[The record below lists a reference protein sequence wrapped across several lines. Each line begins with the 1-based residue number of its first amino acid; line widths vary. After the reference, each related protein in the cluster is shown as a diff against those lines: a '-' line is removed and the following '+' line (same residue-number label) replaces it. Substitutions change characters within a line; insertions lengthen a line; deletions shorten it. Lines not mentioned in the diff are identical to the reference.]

1 MTPFP
6 SFEQFFTAIWNR
18 APYPWQVRLADA
30 AATGAW
36 PAWITLP
43 TGAGKTACLD
53 IAVYCLARQ
62 AALPPAERSA
72 PVRIVFAVNRRI
84 VVDEAFS
91 RARHLCSC
99 LGSALLTPD
108 SVLHPVAA
116 ALLQLAGPGA
126 KHPLE
131 AYPLRGGTF
140 TDNSWARSPFQ
151 PLIISTTLDQLG
163 SRLLF
168 RGFGVTP
175 NAQPIHA
182 ALLGNDALLI
192 LDEAHTSAAFS
203 QTLHSI
209 ADLRLRC
216 LENIPLP
223 FHAVQLTATPPPD
236 AASPFTLNPE
246 DRDPQACPALSRRL
260 SSSKPSTYAQVAGA
274 KGSKRHEKLAQEMA
288 THATAFLEAGHRRV
302 LVIVNRVATAEST
315 AAAVTKALSRR
326 SSSSHQ
332 SVGSPPTPKVA
343 ILTGRMRPLDRD
355 AAVHDLTS
363 THQIG
368 RSDPDPDVPPLVLVA
383 TQCIEVGA
391 DFDFDALIT
400 EIAPLDALR
409 QRFGRLNRSGRLAS
423 SPAIILAPEDALDES
438 KPDRLYGTT
447 LPHVWNWLSASGPTI
462 DFGPDAFDRVAPTGP
477 TLASC
482 LAPVCDSPIL
492 LPPHLDMLC
501 QTSPRPHV
509 EPDVTCFIHGIQKPN
524 ASVSVMV
531 RRGLDHSADEIRDM
545 LNAAPPLGTEIAEVP
560 LYVAQEWLRTT
571 GHTAPIKADDSGD
584 GIEPESTRR
593 DRHSPSAI
601 NISPSPWRF
610 SRDSL
615 HPLSSA
621 EELAPG
627 DTIILPE
634 GLDLT
639 GLLAIPTAHGT
650 TQNTADDQ
658 FESAHLLARDK
669 VCLRI
674 SLRDLTALPSLAA
687 KADRPAMEA
696 LIATT
701 VVTDANDDEPPTLDL
716 DALAAAMP
724 RIAQLIPPSSS
735 NSLWNHAAKVSGR
748 KGNWI
753 ATSYGSNAALL
764 RHSARAGVTAWPLEP
779 DDLGFQGDSG
789 TGETLLADHQSAVA
803 QRAASYAACLPTS
816 LRNAVTDA
824 ALWHDLGKSDPRFQS
839 LLRCQPLYSVLGKPL
854 LAKSIRSLP
863 LSERNSLAADASLP
877 HGFRHEL
884 LSVAVLL
891 SHDPLLSHAERDLV
905 LHLIASHHGRCRA
918 FAPAIEDPDP
928 EPFTANIGT
937 HTSSF
942 DGLNTPCAPLH
953 QGVTE
958 RFWQLTRRFG
968 WWGLAYLE
976 LLLRLADQVES
987 ANSQQRA
994 S

>member
-1 MTPFP
+1 
-6 SFEQFFTAIWNR
+6 
-18 APYPWQVRLADA
+18 
-30 AATGAW
+30 
-36 PAWITLP
+36 
-43 TGAGKTACLD
+43 
-53 IAVYCLARQ
+53 
-62 AALPPAERSA
+62 
-72 PVRIVFAVNRRI
+72 
-84 VVDEAFS
+84 
-91 RARHLCSC
+91 
-99 LGSALLTPD
+99 
-108 SVLHPVAA
+108 
-116 ALLQLAGPGA
+116 
-126 KHPLE
+126 
-131 AYPLRGGTF
+131 
-140 TDNSWARSPFQ
+140 
-151 PLIISTTLDQLG
+151 
-163 SRLLF
+163 
-168 RGFGVTP
+168 
-175 NAQPIHA
+175 
-182 ALLGNDALLI
+182 
-192 LDEAHTSAAFS
+192 
-203 QTLHSI
+203 
-209 ADLRLRC
+209 
-216 LENIPLP
+216 
-223 FHAVQLTATPPPD
+223 
-236 AASPFTLNPE
+236 
-246 DRDPQACPALSRRL
+246 
-260 SSSKPSTYAQVAGA
+260 
-274 KGSKRHEKLAQEMA
+274 
-288 THATAFLEAGHRRV
+288 
-302 LVIVNRVATAEST
+302 
-315 AAAVTKALSRR
+315 
-326 SSSSHQ
+326 
-332 SVGSPPTPKVA
+332 
-343 ILTGRMRPLDRD
+343 
-355 AAVHDLTS
+355 
-363 THQIG
+363 
-368 RSDPDPDVPPLVLVA
+368 
-383 TQCIEVGA
+383 
-391 DFDFDALIT
+391 
-400 EIAPLDALR
+400 
-409 QRFGRLNRSGRLAS
+409 
-423 SPAIILAPEDALDES
+423 
-438 KPDRLYGTT
+438 
-447 LPHVWNWLSASGPTI
+447 
-462 DFGPDAFDRVAPTGP
+462 
-477 TLASC
+477 
-482 LAPVCDSPIL
+482 
-492 LPPHLDMLC
+492 
-501 QTSPRPHV
+501 
-509 EPDVTCFIHGIQKPN
+509 
-524 ASVSVMV
+524 MV